1 MTKDFNSKRQE
12 LEERE
17 AYDSKITKVLTHFNN
32 ELKDLEK
39 RCEILRSTINLIT
52 ELSVS
57 KRLYYSIMEIDEIPS
72 EEWGE
77 EHKTY

>member
-39 RCEILRSTINLIT
+39 RCENKFNNRIICI
-52 ELSVS
+52 
-57 KRLYYSIMEIDEIPS
+57 
-72 EEWGE
+72 
-77 EHKTY
+77 